1 MTEKLPTEL
10 RGHHPHSPSSL
21 QSSEACAHF
30 ENEQRESAAATAGTL
45 QHRAAETRDLSI
57 LDDPEH
63 VAAVNRAL
71 ALEDSCIEEL
81 RYFIDATSVEDG
93 LKKIPVEVVSVKE
106 EYLAVCADHI
116 EDVETGRAERYETV
130 KGAGFIRTRRSYESV
145 WEKWFGITG
154 GFPDNVLM
162 AGPLGIILD
171 WKFGK
176 ELVTPTRENLQGK
189 SYAAAAFEKWP
200 RLQEI
205 KVIFFHPHVEVDL
218 EGNTC
223 QMPEY
228 THIFNRSDCEA
239 IELELRTVIARKKLA
254 KETGFNGPVSA
265 TPKTS
270 LCLWCAKKALC
281 PANGRLMVLGA
292 SKHREIEVPDVFN
305 PCELTKPEDYAKA
318 YKFANAFE
326 LVAKAIKAR
335 CTEAALTENVVIP
348 GFELT
353 KRTERQ
359 LGAPSAVKA
368 VLIEKG
374 FITEQEYDDC
384 ANIPITKVEDRIKAK
399 AAKGK
404 GAARLREFEAELT
417 DAGLLTRSDG
427 YFYLRE
433 VKNQKLVAVEEKSLN
448 IR

>member
-1 MTEKLPTEL
+1 MSEKLNTEL

-45 QHRAAETRDLSI
+45 QHKAAETRDLSI

-63 VAAVNRAL
+63 IAAVNRAL
-71 ALEDSCIEEL
+71 VLEDSCIAEL
-81 RYFIDATSVEDG
+81 TQLAG
-93 LKKIPVEVVSVKE
+93 EVTSVKE
-106 EYLAVCADHI
+106 EYLAVCIDH
-116 EDVETGRAERYETV
+116 VEEVEAGRAERTETIQ
-130 KGAGFIRTRRSYESV
+130 GAGFIRTRRVYESI

-200 RLQEI
+200 QLQVI

-218 EGNTC
+218 EGNTSL
-223 QMPEY
+223 MPEY
-228 THIFNRSDCEA
+228 THVFNRSDCEA

-254 KETGFNGPVSA
+254 KETGFDGPIPA

-270 LCLWCAKKALC
+270 LCLWCAKKATC
-281 PANGRLMVLGA
+281 PALGNIMVLGA
-292 SKHREIEVPDVFN
+292 SKHREIAIPEVFN
-305 PCELTKPEDYAKA
+305 PMHLSKPADYARAYQFANLCELIS
-318 YKFANAFE
+318 
-326 LVAKAIKAR
+326 KAIKAR
-335 CTEAALTENVVIP
+335 VTDAALTEGVEVKDEAS
-348 GFELT
+348 GLHYELT

-384 ANIPITKVEDRIKAK
+384 ANIPITKVEERIKAK

-433 VKNQKLVAVEEKSLN
+433 VKNQKLVAVEEKPLN